1 MRETT
6 IVLSPVV
13 KSILFAGCA
22 VFCTGRAGR
31 AQGGADTVRCDSI
44 IAAARLDSVPA
55 RLFVAATRMD
65 GPDLSTSQREK
76 LLSTIVASFLPPVPF
91 RLTVFGGGV
100 QMRALRSRESGRRA
114 DPRAPVVTGRYR
126 VYASRN
132 GDSLRIALV
141 RASLMPG
148 FDEAALDAI
157 RSLKGTGAL
166 APPLGLDSMI
176 VDIRFTSQPGPDAR
190 QFVEAFFP
198 RMPVVDAVPAL
209 DNPSPRFPDDERADS
224 ATAGEVVF
232 ALVIDRSGSPAM
244 ETVEVVRGSSMSFVR
259 EALRILPQQRFTP
272 ATIQGCPVAQ
282 EIEYPV
288 TFVLRAAAPDA
299 SRGPTGAS
307 RGGIDGGATASP

>member
-1 MRETT
+1 MRVT
-6 IVLSPVV
+6 SMASSAV
-13 KSILFAGCA
+13 KSILFASCA
-22 VFCTGRAGR
+22 AFGTGRASQ
-31 AQGGADTVRCDSI
+31 AQVGADTIRCDSI

-65 GPDLSTSQREK
+65 GPDLSASQREK
-76 LLSTIVASFLPPVPF
+76 LLSNIVASFLPPVPF

-100 QMRALRSRESGRRA
+100 QMRALRSREAGRHA

-126 VYASRN
+126 VYASKN

-141 RASLMPG
+141 RASMMPG
-148 FDEAALDAI
+148 FDDAALDAI

-176 VDIRFTSQPGPDAR
+176 VDIRFTSESRPDAR

-198 RMPVVDAVPAL
+198 RMPVVDAMPAL
-209 DNPSPRFPDDERADS
+209 DNPLPRFPEDERADG
-224 ATAGEVVF
+224 AIAGEVVF

-259 EALRILPQQRFTP
+259 EALRVLPQQRFTP
-272 ATIQGCPVAQ
+272 ATIQGCAAAQ
-282 EIEYPV
+282 EIEYPM
-288 TFVLRAAAPDA
+288 TFVLPAAAPDT
-299 SRGPTGAS
+299 SRGHIGAS